1 VEYECLPQAQIVKLF
16 LLTIFKSCWVGY
28 ERWRLLGGLGGQD
41 KREVGEREETLCARV
56 SGRVGGKDGWIRGGE
71 CWRKKMETSP
81 PSIFLQHKYAIEGE
95 IAGAK
100 TNRQKPG

>member
-28 ERWRLLGGLGGQD
+28 ERWRLLGGLRGGGKD
-41 KREVGEREETLCARV
+41 KREGERRDVVCL

-71 CWRKKMETSP
+71 CWRKKMEASP
-81 PSIFLQHKYAIEGE
+81 SSVFLQHKYA
-95 IAGAK
+95 
-100 TNRQKPG
+100 RR